1 MKIKNI
7 NVPFAQVAN
16 QVLNDNRLSWRAKGI
31 FAYIQSKPEEWDFSS
46 IRMALDAKDGRDS
59 TREGI
64 KELES
69 VGYLVRQKLPDGTLS
84 MELFL
89 PEIEEPETEKP
100 SLDPETEKA
109 TDGKSHRRNISPIS
123 NKESYKERKNTSN
136 KEVQVEIPEWMNRE
150 KWAEWEQHRKEIKKK
165 LTPLTV
171 KKQIKLLSNYIPIYD
186 LVIEQSIQNGWTGL
200 FPEKVDNKMIQE
212 AKLKKNDE
220 VKRSQPPIEEQYPE
234 LTDEQREANRKKLRE
249 IKETLLTKVTA

>member
-7 NVPFAQVAN
+7 SVPFAQVAN
-16 QVLNDNRLSWRAKGI
+16 QVLNDSRLSWRAKGI

-64 KELES
+64 RELEEI
-69 VGYLVRQKLPDGTLS
+69 GYLTRTKNGDGTLE

-89 PEIEEPETEKP
+89 VEPETEKP
-100 SLDPETEKA
+100 SKDEPETDSP
-109 TDGKSHRRNISPIS
+109 TDGKAVGRESRPIS
-123 NKESYKERKNTSN
+123 NKESYKERNTSK
-136 KEVQVEIPEWMNRE
+136 KEVQVELPEWLNRE
-150 KWAEWEQHRKEIKKK
+150 KWEEWEQHRKEIKKK

-186 LVIEQSIQNGWTGL
+186 LIIEQSIQNGWTGL
-200 FPEKVDNKMIQE
+200 FPEKVDQKMINE
-212 AKLKKNDE
+212 AKLKKSDE
-220 VKRSQPPIEEQYPE
+220 VRRVQKPIEEQYPE
-234 LTDEQREANRKKLRE
+234 LTEEQRETNRKKLRE